1 MAGLMSDR
9 IYLIPGF
16 FGFNKLGNAT
26 YFRGVQRA
34 LETELAERGVTAK
47 VHVCGTQ
54 PSASLR
60 RRADWLL
67 EEIEKTGGATADNIH
82 LIGHS
87 MGGLDARLL
96 ATPNLKLRDGWNE
109 AWLGPR
115 IRTVITLSTPHF
127 GTPIA
132 SFFNTLYGRNLLYAL
147 TLLATQTGV
156 RHALYYIARMLAIPG
171 RLEDLLGVPD
181 NPVRIVPHDVLDG
194 LTPDQNADLWAF
206 LARVAEDQGAIVQLT
221 PEAMDLFNLA
231 VIDRPGTRYVSFLSA
246 SPPPLKAISAKD
258 LATVSGP
265 PTIAIY
271 ALAHTLASRDRPN
284 YPYPAPKEEALEL
297 IRTRYE
303 FRIDERTN
311 DGIVPTL
318 SQVWGEVGGAHKGDH
333 LDVVGQYAREHDGK
347 HYRGWL
353 RSGSGFGDADFARL
367 WGEVAEVIAAA

>member
-1 MAGLMSDR
+1 MAALMSDR

-26 YFRGVQRA
+26 YFRGVKQM
-34 LETELAERGVTAK
+34 LEAELRERGLSATI
-47 VHVCGTQ
+47 HVCGTQ

-60 RRADWLL
+60 RRARSLL
-67 EEIEKTGGATADNIH
+67 EEIEQTGGATADRIH
-82 LIGHS
+82 LVGHS

-115 IRTVITLSTPHF
+115 IRSVITLSTPHY

-132 SFFNTLYGRNLLYAL
+132 SFFNTMYGRNLLYAL
-147 TLLATQTGV
+147 TVLATQTGV
-156 RHALYYIARMLAIPG
+156 RHALYFVARMLAIPG
-171 RLEDLLGVPD
+171 RLEDLLGMKD
-181 NPVRIVPHDVLDG
+181 AAVRIVPHDVLDG

-206 LARVAEDQGAIVQLT
+206 LGRVAEDQGAIVQLT

-231 VIDRPGTRYVSFLSA
+231 VVDRPGTRYVSFLSA
-246 SPPPLKAISAKD
+246 APPPQKAVRTAD
-258 LATVSGP
+258 LLSVSGP
-265 PTIAIY
+265 PTMAIY

-284 YPYPAPKEEALEL
+284 YPYPAPSGDALQL
-297 IRTRYE
+297 IRTKFN
-303 FRIDERTN
+303 FRVDERTN

-318 SQVWGEVGGAHKGDH
+318 SQIWGEVGGAHKGDH
-333 LDVVGQYAREHDGK
+333 LDVVGQYARSEGGK

-353 RSGSGFGDADFARL
+353 RSGTQFGDHEFERL
-367 WGEVAEVIAAA
+367 WGVVAETIATS